1 MIGKPQTFLQSLIR
15 QYRLSVSDKTN
26 YKDIYSTSV
35 SRLKL
40 YAAIFLIFIVSAA
53 VVVAILFYTPAKH
66 SVPGYPTNQ
75 LRELMLYN
83 SLMVDS
89 LENELA
95 KRDKYLAQIKTLIKG
110 EVIEESIGI
119 PESKEVG
126 EMEPMNDDS
135 MFNEL
140 IGPDKY
146 KFSFTSDNKDLYEI
160 TRLNFFT
167 PIKGVVINKFDAMHR
182 HYGTDI
188 VGEENSSISSVLDG
202 TIVFAEWS
210 VSTGYVVQ
218 IQHENNLIS
227 LYKHNSDILVRPGEK
242 IKAGGLIAIMG
253 DGGEL
258 STGPH
263 LHFELWQNGIPL
275 NPEQYISF

>member
-1 MIGKPQTFLQSLIR
+1 LKTFSKENPI
-15 QYRLSVSDKTN
+15 DF
-26 YKDIYSTSV
+26 DE
-35 SRLKL
+35 
-40 YAAIFLIFIVSAA
+40 
-53 VVVAILFYTPAKH
+53 
-66 SVPGYPTNQ
+66 VP
-75 LRELMLYN
+75 LC
-83 SLMVDS
+83 
-89 LENELA
+89 
-95 KRDKYLAQIKTLIKG
+95 
-110 EVIEESIGI
+110 IEGS
-119 PESKEVG
+119 SKEVV
-126 EMEPMNDDS
+126 EMEPMQDDS

-202 TIVFAEWS
+202 PIVFAEWS

-263 LHFELWQNGIPL
+263 LHFELWQNCIPL